1 MSLELWLAFVLAAE
15 IILVIPGPTILLVI
29 GQAATHG
36 RPSVVPLVIGVLCG
50 DALAMT
56 LSLAGLGALMATSAL
71 LFTVLKWLG
80 ALYLIYL
87 GVQQWRRQGV
97 VPAAGAETAAAPA
110 GKLWRQSFIVT
121 ALNPKSIAFFVAF
134 LPQFVVH
141 GVGQP
146 ILPQFVILGTTFLV
160 LATLNAAL
168 YAVFAGRLRDTLKQG
183 RVHRWFHRCG
193 AGALIG
199 AGVITAGMQ
208 RS

>member
-1 MSLELWLAFVLAAE
+1 MSIELWLAFVVATG

-36 RPSVVPLVIGVLCG
+36 RSSVVPLVVGVLCG
-50 DALAMT
+50 DALAMI
-56 LSLAGLGALMATSAL
+56 LSLAGLGALMAISAL
-71 LFTVLKWLG
+71 LFTVLKWIG

-87 GVQQWRRQGV
+87 GIQQWRRQGAL
-97 VPAAGAETAAAPA
+97 PAEGEATSLAAPGA
-110 GKLWRQSFIVT
+110 LWRRAFIVT

-141 GVGQP
+141 GP
-146 ILPQFVILGTTFLV
+146 PLLPQLTVLVTTFLA
-160 LATLNAAL
+160 LATVNAAL
-168 YAVFAGRLRDTLKQG
+168 YAVFAGELRETLKQG

-193 AGALIG
+193 ACALVW

>member
-1 MSLELWLAFVLAAE
+1 MSVELWLTFVIAAE

-36 RPSVVPLVIGVLCG
+36 RTSVVPLVAGVLCG

-71 LFTVLKWLG
+71 LFSVLKWIG

-87 GVQQWRRQGV
+87 GIQQWRQQGA
-97 VPAAGAETAAAPA
+97 VPAGTATAPAAPP
-110 GKLWRQSFIVT
+110 GTLWRRAFIVT

-134 LPQFVVH
+134 LPQFIVP
-141 GVGQP
+141 GQP
-146 ILPQFVILGTTFLV
+146 LLSQLAVLGTTFLV
-160 LATLNAAL
+160 LATVNAAL
-168 YAVFAGRLRDTLKQG
+168 YAVFAGELRETLQRG

-199 AGVITAGMQ
+199 AGVLTAGMQ
-208 RS
+208 NK

>member
-1 MSLELWLAFVLAAE
+1 MNLELWLTFVIAAE

-50 DALAMT
+50 DALAMA

-71 LFTVLKWLG
+71 LFTVLKWIG

-141 GVGQP
+141 GSPV
-146 ILPQFVILGTTFLV
+146 LPQLIILGTTFLV
-160 LATLNAAL
+160 LATVNAAL
-168 YAVFAGRLRDTLKQG
+168 YAVFAGQLRDTLKKE

-208 RS
+208 RSS

>member
-1 MSLELWLAFVLAAE
+1 MNVEIWLAFLLAAE

-36 RPSVVPLVIGVLCG
+36 RTSVAPLVAGVLCG

-56 LSLAGLGALMATSAL
+56 LSMAGLGALMATSAL
-71 LFTVLKWLG
+71 LFNILKWIG

-87 GVQQWRRQGV
+87 GVQQWRRQGS
-97 VPAAGAETAAAPA
+97 VPAVGGEISAAPA
-110 GKLWRQSFIVT
+110 GTLWRRAFVVT

-134 LPQFVVH
+134 LPQFIVPGEPVLAQLI
-141 GVGQP
+141 V
-146 ILPQFVILGTTFLV
+146 LGITFLV
-160 LATLNAAL
+160 LATVNAAL
-168 YAVFAGRLRDTLKQG
+168 YALFAGQLRETLQQSG
-183 RVHRWFHRCG
+183 VHRWFHRCG

-208 RS
+208 NK

>member
-1 MSLELWLAFVLAAE
+1 MSIELWLAFVVAAE

-36 RPSVVPLVIGVLCG
+36 RSSVLPLVVGVLCG

-71 LFTVLKWLG
+71 LFTALKWIG

-87 GVQQWRRQGV
+87 GIQQWRRQGL
-97 VPAAGAETAAAPA
+97 VPGAERAEPAAAPGA
-110 GKLWRQSFIVT
+110 LWRRAFIVT

-134 LPQFVVH
+134 LPQFVVQ
-141 GVGQP
+141 GP
-146 ILPQFVILGTTFLV
+146 PALPQLTVLGTTFLV
-160 LATLNAAL
+160 LATVNAAL
-168 YAVFAGRLRDTLKQG
+168 YAVFAGELRETLQQG

-193 AGALIG
+193 ACALVG
-199 AGVITAGMQ
+199 AGVITAGM
-208 RS
+208 RNR